1 MRPPSATAIP
11 TSKRMGDLP
20 STSFSVTPTSVR
32 WMSGPSGFTPR
43 SETLACRSVTATTLA
58 RNWNGCPSASAS
70 RAFPGDGARRGRREQ
85 EHEVERAVRFTA
97 QVDGAAFDRQLGE
110 GEQIRAEIVGPALEG
125 DRLDAQ
131 RGFGRPGEARLQPLE
146 SDRDVARP

>member
-1 MRPPSATAIP
+1 MPLGLR
-11 TSKRMGDLP
+11 L
-20 STSFSVTPTSVR
+20 
-32 WMSGPSGFTPR
+32 
-43 SETLACRSVTATTLA
+43 
-58 RNWNGCPSASAS
+58 
-70 RAFPGDGARRGRREQ
+70 RAFPGDGAGLGRREQ

-125 DRLDAQ
+125 DRLDAE